1 MGNSD
6 QHWSKHWLSS
16 LPSIPANPWT
26 TYGLALLST
35 GIALRISLWLESI
48 LDRGIGGFFYIAI
61 IVTSWYGGIKPA
73 MVAVVLSTLTI
84 NYFFIEPIHEFAVRD
99 GSDVIRL
106 GIFALVAAVVSGLNS
121 NLRDSKHRIEQLR
134 QENLREMAQ
143 ELAALYNQAPCGYHS
158 LDAAGQFVRVNET
171 ELAMLGYKREEML
184 GRSFSN
190 FLTPTS
196 VSRFQTNF
204 PKFKERGW
212 IGDIQFEMIC
222 KDGTIVPVSISATA
236 IKDADSNYLECRSVV
251 IDIRERLQN
260 EAEKQQVETELRQAK
275 AELEVRVAERTA
287 DLALSQAQFAGILTI
302 AEDAIISIDEQQQIT
317 LFNQG
322 AEKIFGYTAQEVLG
336 QTLDLLIPKRFT
348 QIHHQHVQNFHH
360 VPEQAKRMGERREIY
375 GLRQD
380 GSEFPCEASISKLS
394 IGGKVIFTVFLQDV
408 TERKHIERIKNEFV
422 GVVSHELRTPL
433 TSLRGS
439 LGLLAT
445 GVYDRNPDKSK
456 RMLQVAAESA
466 DRLYRLV
473 SDILDL
479 ERLESGRVTL
489 VKSACEVNTLLAKM
503 VEAIQPLVEQ
513 HQLTLIVNS
522 CEAQVWADIDAINQT
537 LTNLLSN
544 AIKFSPPGKTIWLTA
559 QQTDAQQVLFLVK
572 DQGRGIPADK
582 LEAIFDKF
590 QQVDASDSRQRG
602 GTGLGLSICRTIVQQ
617 HQGHIWAESDVGV
630 GSTFYFTL
638 PLATQFSNSGGEH
651 SGNNDEQ

>member
-1 MGNSD
+1 
-6 QHWSKHWLSS
+6 
-16 LPSIPANPWT
+16 
-26 TYGLALLST
+26 
-35 GIALRISLWLESI
+35 
-48 LDRGIGGFFYIAI
+48 
-61 IVTSWYGGIKPA
+61 
-73 MVAVVLSTLTI
+73 
-84 NYFFIEPIHEFAVRD
+84 
-99 GSDVIRL
+99 
-106 GIFALVAAVVSGLNS
+106 
-121 NLRDSKHRIEQLR
+121 
-134 QENLREMAQ
+134 
-143 ELAALYNQAPCGYHS
+143 
-158 LDAAGQFVRVNET
+158 
-171 ELAMLGYKREEML
+171 
-184 GRSFSN
+184 
-190 FLTPTS
+190 
-196 VSRFQTNF
+196 
-204 PKFKERGW
+204 
-212 IGDIQFEMIC
+212 
-222 KDGTIVPVSISATA
+222 
-236 IKDADSNYLECRSVV
+236 
-251 IDIRERLQN
+251 LQN
-260 EAEKQQVETELRQAK
+260 EAEKQRVETELRQAK

-287 DLALSQAQFAGILTI
+287 DLALSKAQFAGILTI
-302 AEDAIISIDEQQQIT
+302 AEDAIISIDEQQHIT

-322 AEKIFGYTAQEVLG
+322 AEKIFGYTAQDVLG
-336 QTLDLLIPKRFT
+336 KPLNLLLPKRFA
-348 QIHHQHVQNFHH
+348 QVHHQHVQNFHH

-513 HQLTLIVNS
+513 HQLTLVVNS